1 MNKLSVYIIA
11 FNEEEKIKQALES
24 VKWADEIIV
33 ADSFSTDNTAVIAK
47 KYGARV
53 IQIPFD
59 GFGKLRNKAI
69 EACSHNWIFSLD
81 SDERSTKQARE
92 EIQKIINSQ
101 YSLDAYYVPRRNYFM
116 GKWIKHAGFYPDF
129 RQPQLFRKQ
138 ALKFKNDMVHER
150 YEVISNKECGYLKS
164 FINQVPFKNLEEV
177 IHKANRYSTLGA
189 EKLLE
194 TDKEPGMLKALLHG
208 FWAAFSMYFLKL
220 GFLDG
225 WPGFVIAFGNFEGT
239 FYKYAK
245 FYVRKK
251 GLESFLT
258 SKFQDK

>member
-1 MNKLSVYIIA
+1 
-11 FNEEEKIKQALES
+11 
-24 VKWADEIIV
+24 
-33 ADSFSTDNTAVIAK
+33 
-47 KYGARV
+47 
-53 IQIPFD
+53 
-59 GFGKLRNKAI
+59 
-69 EACSHNWIFSLD
+69 
-81 SDERSTKQARE
+81 
-92 EIQKIINSQ
+92 
-101 YSLDAYYVPRRNYFM
+101 
-116 GKWIKHAGFYPDF
+116 
-129 RQPQLFRKQ
+129 
-138 ALKFKNDMVHER
+138 MVHER